1 MKPGEG
7 IRVFDRE
14 SWRRKARVPE
24 WLRREENEKQDLLLA
39 NQKAMEK
46 W

>member
-1 MKPGEG
+1 MQAGEG

-24 WLRREENEKQDLLLA
+24 WLRREENEKQALLLE
-39 NQKAMEK
+39 NPKAMEK